1 MKLRSRGNY
10 DYRIEYLCASYC
22 ENTFVHA
29 HMNLTKIKYWEE
41 ESGESEKPNLII
53 IYSKEYKIETH
64 DLKTQKWHQNL
75 NCFHNL
81 FSLSF
86 KKSLRK

>member
-1 MKLRSRGNY
+1 MKLRNSGNY

-41 ESGESEKPNLII
+41 ESGGI
-53 IYSKEYKIETH
+53 
-64 DLKTQKWHQNL
+64 
-75 NCFHNL
+75 
-81 FSLSF
+81 
-86 KKSLRK
+86 RKA